1 MSDPRLTKRS
11 PKQIAGI
18 SLVWVLTVLVALM
31 MFGPGLNKLTNGEGW
46 GTRFANWGLPAAL
59 VPIVGIAE
67 VGGALLFLVP
77 KLAPFGGATIAV
89 TMAGATLTHLFNGE
103 INRVPLT
110 LAVVLIASTIGWYRW
125 KRQTSTVAARQ
136 KA

>member
-67 VGGALLFLVP
+67 VGGRVAVPGAKVGALRRRNDRRHHGWGNVD
-77 KLAPFGGATIAV
+77 AP
-89 TMAGATLTHLFNGE
+89 LQ
-103 INRVPLT
+103 R
-110 LAVVLIASTIGWYRW
+110 
-125 KRQTSTVAARQ
+125 
-136 KA
+136 